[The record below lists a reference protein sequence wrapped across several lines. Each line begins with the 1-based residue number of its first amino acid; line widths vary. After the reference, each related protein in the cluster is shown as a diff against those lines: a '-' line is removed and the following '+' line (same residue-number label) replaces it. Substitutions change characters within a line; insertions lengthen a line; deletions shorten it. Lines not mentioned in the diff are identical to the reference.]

1 MDTEFLGE
9 IIAMKKPFFA
19 CAGIAAL
26 LLSFS
31 CTAKA
36 QESSA
41 PDLTKAFMDAGLPLL
56 REQVSLRDF
65 SLPLAA
71 QGRPERNISPGGL
84 KGKVVFLNFWATW
97 CGPCRDEM
105 PSMEALY
112 SRYRENGLEIL
123 AVNIQEPEGEVL
135 AFMGNNSLSF
145 PAVLDRDGRVS
156 ASYGV
161 QAIPSSF
168 IINREGKIIAR
179 VVGSIDWDT
188 PKIRGALELL
198 LNMN

>member
-1 MDTEFLGE
+1 
-9 IIAMKKPFFA
+9 MKKSFLF
-19 CAGIAAL
+19 CAGTAAL

-41 PDLTKAFMDAGLPLL
+41 SNLTKAFTDAGLPLL
-56 REQVSLRDF
+56 REQVSIRDF
-65 SLPLAA
+65 SLPLAT

-123 AVNIQEPEGEVL
+123 AVNIQETEGEVL
-135 AFMGNNSLSF
+135 AFMESNGLNF
-145 PAVLDRDGRVS
+145 PAVLDRDGKVS

-198 LNMN
+198 LN